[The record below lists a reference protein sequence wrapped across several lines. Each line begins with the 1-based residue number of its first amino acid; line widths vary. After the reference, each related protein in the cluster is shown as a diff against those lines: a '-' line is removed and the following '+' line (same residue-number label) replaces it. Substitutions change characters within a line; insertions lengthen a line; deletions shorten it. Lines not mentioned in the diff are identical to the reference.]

1 MEKMFLKV
9 LLVAKDITQ
18 FSALGVRLQRQQE
31 MDLVSAVAG
40 NAGLSQ
46 LKSQKIDLV
55 IVDEQLAD
63 MSGIAFVKQLVRI
76 NPLVNTAIVSAL
88 TDEEFHEATEGL
100 GVLMQLPPQPQEKDA
115 EALLAILEKIGALL
129 QPALPQLQKAAKS

>member
-1 MEKMFLKV
+1 MKV

-18 FSALGVRLQRQQE
+18 FSALEVRLKCLQE
-31 MDLVSAVAG
+31 MDLVSAATG
-40 NAGLSQ
+40 DAGLSQ

-55 IVDEQLAD
+55 IVNEQLAD

-76 NPLVNTAIVSAL
+76 NPLANTAIVSAL

-100 GVLMQLPPQPQEKDA
+100 GVLMQLPPQTQEKDA
-115 EALLAILEKIGALL
+115 EALLSILEKIGVLL
-129 QPALPQLQKAAKS
+129 QPMAPQPQKATKP